1 MPPENNQPSDQFSQ
15 IVDRLKSASNVLVTV
30 SKNPSIDQLAS
41 CIGLTIALNKLNKHA
56 TAVFSGEPP
65 STIEFLKPADTLEKN
80 TDSLRDFI
88 ISLDKAK
95 ADKLR
100 YKVENDVV
108 KIFIT
113 PYKTS
118 ISDKDF
124 EFSQGDFN
132 VDAVVAIGVRDRND
146 LDETIVAHG
155 RILHDATVISL
166 NTQSGA
172 ELGSIN
178 LIEPDASSLCEI
190 VSDIVSALG
199 PDLLDAQIATAFL
212 TGIVAETDRFRNEKS
227 SPHTMSISGI
237 LMTAGASTQLIAS
250 KLEEP
255 IPEKPVDIPQEKDK
269 PAAGSP
275 DGMIEI
281 DHKNDQAEGNIHI
294 DESGNLKQIAELE
307 SKPEAPEPAL
317 EEKLEDDPDYI
328 SAPSIITEPP
338 RLGGQ
343 LTANSVPE
351 YQQYT
356 DTTDPL
362 SAPSEHGRIL
372 SRSPVPD
379 PLPVPTPE
387 PIVSEFDA
395 ADTPAIRTTPTN
407 KTLSEIEE
415 SVNSPHIAADTTPI
429 EPPKPPEPTVEEIEA
444 SVNATLPPAPDEARD
459 AVQRAVEA
467 VQSYAPD
474 PIESLGANNVDL
486 GLEHANGLKFEENDG
501 TTPPTGPPPP
511 VPPPLTPPA

>member
-1 MPPENNQPSDQFSQ
+1 MQPDNNQPTDQFSQ

-30 SKNPSIDQLAS
+30 SKNPSVDQLAS

-65 STIEFLKPADTLEKN
+65 STIEFLKPEDTLEKN

-118 ISDKDF
+118 ITEKDF

-132 VDAVVAIGVRDRND
+132 VDAVVAIGVKERND
-146 LDETIVAHG
+146 LDETIVSHG
-155 RILHDATVISL
+155 RILHDATVISI

-178 LIEPDASSLCEI
+178 LVEPVASSLCEI
-190 VSDIVSALG
+190 VSDIVGALG
-199 PDLLDAQIATAFL
+199 NDLLDAQIATAFL

-227 SPHTMSISGI
+227 SPHTMSISGV

-255 IPEKPVDIPQEKDK
+255 IVEAPLDIPQIKDK

-281 DHKNDQAEGNIHI
+281 DHKADEAEGNIHI
-294 DESGNLKQIAELE
+294 DESGNLRQIAELE
-307 SKPEAPEPAL
+307 TKPEVPDISL

-328 SAPSIITEPP
+328 PAPSIITEPP

-362 SAPSEHGRIL
+362 SVPNERGRIL

-379 PLPVPTPE
+379 RPPEPAPE
-387 PIVSEFDA
+387 PIVSEFNTPDV
-395 ADTPAIRTTPTN
+395 PAIVSTSN
-407 KTLSEIEE
+407 GNTLSQIEE
-415 SVNSPHIAADTTPI
+415 SVNSPHLVADAPPP
-429 EPPKPPEPTVEEIEA
+429 EPPKPPEPTVEQIEA
-444 SVNATLPPAPDEARD
+444 AVNAAPPPAPDEARD

-474 PIESLGANNVDL
+474 PIESLGASPVDL
-486 GLEHANGLKFEENDG
+486 DLAKSNGLEFEENDG
-501 TTPPTGPPPP
+501 STPPTGPPPP
-511 VPPPLTPPA
+511 VPPPLSAPN